1 MRKLFKITTTFA
13 FALFLTAGMAF
24 GQNNAEVEQRGGN
37 QNSANVTHQ
46 NSGNDARIL
55 QVGSDNYA
63 VVNANAGYFTD
74 QDQIGNENVATVE
87 TFDKGGGGDIRVTQF
102 QRGNK
107 NNANIDGFGKQT
119 AFQKQVGNR
128 NDADIIGRSARAQE
142 NRQKQLGDDN
152 RAYLAFDGNAKEGF
166 ARQLQDGNR
175 NRSALRDYRSNSGSD
190 NTTAVTKQFGNE
202 NVTVSEMGGH
212 VGLTLRVTQDG
223 ISNEVSSTFTMDG
236 STQRVT
242 QKGNNH
248 STTISN

>member
-24 GQNNAEVEQRGGN
+24 GQNNAKVEQRGGN

-55 QVGSDNYA
+55 QVGSNNHA
-63 VVNANAGYFTD
+63 LVNANAGYFTD
-74 QDQIGNENVATVE
+74 QDQIGNKNVATIE
-87 TFDKGGGGDIRVTQF
+87 TFDKGGAGNISVTQF

-119 AFQKQVGNR
+119 ASQKQVGNR
-128 NDADIIGRSARAQE
+128 NDADIIGRSGRAQE

-175 NRSALRDYRSNSGSD
+175 NRSALRDYDSDSGAK
-190 NTTAVTKQFGNE
+190 TIAVTKQFGNE
-202 NVTVSEMGGH
+202 NVAVSEMGGH
-212 VGLTLRVTQDG
+212 VGLTLRVTQNG
-223 ISNEVSSTFTMDG
+223 FSNEVNSTFTMDG
-236 STQRVT
+236 STQKVT